1 MVTETNKSVN
11 PDGHSTKPAARG
23 AAAGSDKNNN
33 NGTPDSSN
41 TTSIKSSLTSS
52 DGLVNPVSSPK
63 STGDSGSTPL
73 PGVTS
78 INTEGNA
85 DGTAAIFTEN
95 SPLLLSARDILN
107 TTSLNATAQVATV
120 GADKNTTT
128 GNNTNNNATKV
139 TSRAGAVPFIPA
151 HLQHHFATSKQSV
164 APLTAPA
171 RPSTNPNT
179 SSTSAAGTSN
189 NTSHPALTSH
199 LSSLFGSKY
208 NLLPYAPEPGSEA
221 LYQAE
226 QQALAFAEQQA
237 RAHAAA
243 QAQAKALAES
253 YQYPAAKLE
262 ASKAAELNR
271 ASSSGSGEN
280 SASKWCIC
288 VHFRVLGC
296 FYLASAVFFCNY
308 DDCIMLL
315 SCCISLTLIFI
326 LFYSLF
332 TSSRRG
338 RRGRCRRPLDAVP
351 QSTRA
356 VVGRW
361 AQAETLSGGY
371 GQISLG
377 CHPQQQP

>member
-1 MVTETNKSVN
+1 MSNGAEPILLCSRSCFIITKHYPIYQQLHETIELYLRQIGITFPAATETNKSVN
-11 PDGHSTKPAARG
+11 PDGPSTKPAARG
-23 AAAGSDKNNN
+23 AVTGSDNNNN
-33 NGTPDSSN
+33 NGPQDSSN

-63 STGDSGSTPL
+63 SNGDSRSTPL

-78 INTEGNA
+78 INTEGTA
-85 DGTAAIFTEN
+85 EGTAAIFTEN
-95 SPLLLSARDILN
+95 SPLLLSARDNLN
-107 TTSLNATAQVATV
+107 TTSLNTTAPVATV

-128 GNNTNNNATKV
+128 GNNTNNNVPKA

-171 RPSTNPNT
+171 RPTTNPT
-179 SSTSAAGTSN
+179 STSATGTSN
-189 NTSHPALTSH
+189 NSTSHPALTSH

-280 SASKWCIC
+280 SASKCISSI
-288 VHFRVLGC
+288 L
-296 FYLASAVFFCNY
+296 
-308 DDCIMLL
+308 LL
-315 SCCISLTLIFI
+315 SSF
-326 LFYSLF
+326 
-332 TSSRRG
+332 
-338 RRGRCRRPLDAVP
+338 PL
-351 QSTRA
+351 
-356 VVGRW
+356 
-361 AQAETLSGGY
+361 
-371 GQISLG
+371 
-377 CHPQQQP
+377 